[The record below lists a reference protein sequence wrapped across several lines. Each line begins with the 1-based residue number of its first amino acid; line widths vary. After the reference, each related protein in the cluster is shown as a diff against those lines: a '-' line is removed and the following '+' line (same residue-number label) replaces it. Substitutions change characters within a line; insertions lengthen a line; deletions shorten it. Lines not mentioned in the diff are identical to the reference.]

1 MGGLISSLLLID
13 NQREYQGAILSAPLI
28 KNYGYINPILII
40 LTRILSLL
48 FPKLGV
54 SSINSNY
61 ISRDTKVVKS
71 YISDP
76 LISIKSKMTARLAIE
91 LIDGMK
97 FVLNNAY
104 KITLPI
110 KIYQGKGDK
119 IVDPEGANLLYDAI
133 NSDNKKIKYYDILYH
148 EILNEPENKVVLK
161 DIQEWLER
169 LQK

>member
-1 MGGLISSLLLID
+1 MFFFDRDGV
-13 NQREYQGAILSAPLI
+13 LI

-48 FPKLGV
+48 FPKIGV
-54 SSINSNY
+54 STINSNH

-71 YISDP
+71 YINDP

-104 KITLPI
+104 I
-110 KIYQGKGDK
+110 KK
-119 IVDPEGANLLYDAI
+119 
-133 NSDNKKIKYYDILYH
+133 
-148 EILNEPENKVVLK
+148 
-161 DIQEWLER
+161 
-169 LQK
+169 